1 MLREPETMITERL
14 AVAGELKSFA
24 NRRCPGFSPGMPSI
38 DQGLTV
44 SWRICLPVFLSPER
58 RSVNSRAALRLALL
72 RLGKSLLSDFDIS
85 DRTHQ
90 GQAVV

>member
-1 MLREPETMITERL
+1 MADLL
-14 AVAGELKSFA
+14 A
-24 NRRCPGFSPGMPSI
+24 
-38 DQGLTV
+38 
-44 SWRICLPVFLSPER
+44 VFLSPER